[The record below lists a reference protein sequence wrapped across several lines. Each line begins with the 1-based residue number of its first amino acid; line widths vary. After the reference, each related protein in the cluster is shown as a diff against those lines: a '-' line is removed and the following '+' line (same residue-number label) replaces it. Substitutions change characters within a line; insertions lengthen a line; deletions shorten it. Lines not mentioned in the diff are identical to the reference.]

1 MLTFAVRSRAAR
13 NGFSARPASTRSCA
27 AISTSI
33 GRRTGLLRLVASA
46 WLALFAAIG
55 VAQAGATGC
64 EDLSGFPATSG
75 VDFQQDIVPIFSACA
90 GCHGQGGAAGL
101 DLRPESAYANL
112 VGVSATTNP
121 GQLRVAPFDPDASV
135 LLSAI
140 NCASPGGP
148 SFQMPGTVP
157 AERAL
162 IRDWIAEGAPPVAAR
177 GIPVAHPLA
186 LGLLICAVLA
196 LAWLRTRRGR
206 R

>member
-1 MLTFAVRSRAAR
+1 MPTRNESTTRTESAGASGARAAAAR
-13 NGFSARPASTRSCA
+13 LVGVLLRPAA
-27 AISTSI
+27 VALIA
-33 GRRTGLLRLVASA
+33 GLATA
-46 WLALFAAIG
+46 G
-55 VAQAGATGC
+55 VVHAGASQC
-64 EDLSGFPATSG
+64 EDLSGIPAATG
-75 VDFQQDIVPIFSACA
+75 VDFRQDIVPIFSGCT

-112 VGVSATTNP
+112 VGVGATTNP

-162 IRDWIAEGAPPVAAR
+162 IRDWIAEGAQPVAAR
-177 GIPVAHPLA
+177 AIPVAHPLA